1 MIAKNSILK
10 LMMVK
15 FKISTLNSISFF
27 LFFYLTLI
35 IGFFYGENLN
45 YGSYNDWVS
54 GNHQII
60 KDFSNNFTYTLLNF
74 DSYGHRHSPVYL
86 IFLSL
91 FIDLGLDF
99 QQVRL
104 VHLHLCI
111 SLIVIFYKCLR
122 LVFSNINNN
131 YLVLLSLII
140 FLSPTF
146 RSLAIWPDSRIPGLI
161 FFVLTIYFFL
171 KFRKT
176 NNPKYTWYT
185 CTSLVVSSYISP
197 NFSIFFPYFFFFF
210 FKKIKFK
217 ELSFLLIF
225 NFLASLPIL
234 YYIFILDVNFLT
246 AGKTPNLNNG
256 TIDFSFNLSNKIMI
270 ISSIIFFH
278 LSPILIMNNF
288 FKQFKNFL
296 LKKLIILIPLL
307 VCLVYFFDYQ
317 LSYTGGGVFFILSN
331 LLFNNNYLFYIGS
344 IFFISF
350 VLYIASL
357 NLNNFF
363 LLALL
368 IISNIQNT
376 IYHKYYEPMIL
387 IMFFTLIKYPEVEN
401 LLKKKKNIFYLYFLS
416 FTYILMRVF
425 KINYLV

>member
-1 MIAKNSILK
+1 
-10 LMMVK
+10 MMVK

-54 GNHQII
+54 GNHQVI
-60 KDFSNNFTYTLLNF
+60 KDFANNFTYTLLNF

-86 IFLSL
+86 FFLSL

-401 LLKKKKNIFYLYFLS
+401 LLKKKKNILYLYLLS

>member
-1 MIAKNSILK
+1 
-10 LMMVK
+10 VK
-15 FKISTLNSISFF
+15 FKILTLNNVSFF
-27 LFFYLTLI
+27 LFLYLTLI

-45 YGSYNDWVS
+45 YGSYGDWVGS
-54 GNHQII
+54 NREPI
-60 KDFSNNFTYTLLNF
+60 KDFANDFTYTLLNF

-91 FIDLGLDF
+91 FLDLGLDLN
-99 QQVRL
+99 QIRIL
-104 VHLHLCI
+104 HLHLCI
-111 SLIVIFYKCLR
+111 SLIVIFYQCLR
-122 LVFSNINNN
+122 LIFTNINNN
-131 YLVLLSLII
+131 YLFLLSMII

-146 RSLAIWPDSRIPGLI
+146 RSLAIWPDSRMPGLI

-176 NNPKYTWYT
+176 NKLKYSWYT
-185 CTSLVVSSYISP
+185 CISLVVSSYISP

-210 FKKIKFK
+210 LKKIKFK
-217 ELSFLLIF
+217 ELSFLIIF

-234 YYIFILDVNFLT
+234 YYIFILDVNFLA
-246 AGKTPNLNNG
+246 AGKTPYLNNEN
-256 TIDFSFNLSNKIMI
+256 INFSFNLSNKLMI

-296 LKKLIILIPLL
+296 LKKLIILIPLVL
-307 VCLVYFFDYQ
+307 CLIYFFNYQ
-317 LSYTGGGVFFILSN
+317 LSFTGGGIFFILSN

-344 IFFISF
+344 FFFIGF
-350 VLYIASL
+350 VVYIASL
-357 NLNNFF
+357 SLNNFF
-363 LLALL
+363 LLTLL

-376 IYHKYYEPMIL
+376 IYHKYYEPLIL
-387 IMFFTLIKYPEVEN
+387 IMFFTLIQYPKVEN
-401 LLKKKKNIFYLYFLS
+401 LLKKRNNILYLYLLS
-416 FTYILMRVF
+416 FIYILMRVF